1 MCVRVLHVATC
12 LPTGVSWCCRRHP
25 HCPLPMTF
33 PLNTLEEPAD
43 VEITEEDNGGTA
55 DELLAAE
62 WNKCGHADGA
72 LSAED

>member
-1 MCVRVLHVATC
+1 
-12 LPTGVSWCCRRHP
+12 
-25 HCPLPMTF
+25 MTF